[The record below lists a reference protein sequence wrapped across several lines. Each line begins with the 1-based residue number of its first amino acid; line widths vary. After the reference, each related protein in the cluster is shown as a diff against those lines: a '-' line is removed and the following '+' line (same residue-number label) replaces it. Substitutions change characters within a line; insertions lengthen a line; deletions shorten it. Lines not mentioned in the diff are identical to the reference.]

1 MNQDTSAAPPQFN
14 GSPVRSTPPTLIL
27 LACVAVPPADARR
40 ALPLAGRSSMSRTG
54 LSSSP
59 SSSPSSP
66 VSAPLPA
73 EELDL
78 AGWQEGQRRIERWFT
93 RRGLPHFI
101 DGHSAWRLVW
111 TRALPALLILV
122 PLHLL
127 GGVLPRSPGD
137 VVVPLAGDILLAG
150 IVYLVASYGVVP
162 LARRVAGRLPGQ
174 AAMIVGLVAR
184 RLPLLLLIVGLLF
197 FTTEVWQAVGS
208 RQGPGYVIVLL
219 LLLGLA
225 LAFLATPLTT
235 ELSAPLKL
243 KSWEQV
249 RDLVAGTPAEHLLT
263 TVPAPLG
270 SLEPP
275 SRQER
280 VNAAAVLLVTRAV
293 QVAVVSAL
301 FGVVLLVF
309 GLCAVPPSTVRTWTG
324 SAPHVLG
331 YVHLG
336 STALP
341 LTEPTLRVVGF
352 LTALGTMYF
361 SVASLADPTFRRQL
375 REHGASQ
382 LRQAFAVRAVYVAC
396 VVPAALG
403 HAGAGG
409 AAAREPALV
418 EPALVEPAGAEPVAP
433 DAASAPPGVVRD
445 CSA

>member
-1 MNQDTSAAPPQFN
+1 
-14 GSPVRSTPPTLIL
+14 
-27 LACVAVPPADARR
+27 
-40 ALPLAGRSSMSRTG
+40 MSRTG
-54 LSSSP
+54 LSSP
-59 SSSPSSP
+59 PSSP
-66 VSAPLPA
+66 VSVPLPA
-73 EELDL
+73 EELDR

-101 DGHSAWRLVW
+101 DGHSASRLVW

-127 GGVLPRSPGD
+127 GGVLRRSPSDG
-137 VVVPLAGDILLAG
+137 VVPLVGDILLAG

-197 FTTEVWQAVGS
+197 FTSEVWQAVGN

-235 ELSAPLKL
+235 ELSAPPAPA
-243 KSWEQV
+243 SWEQV
-249 RDLVAGTPAEHLLT
+249 RDLVAGTPAEHLLI

-280 VNAAAVLLVTRAV
+280 VNAAAVLLVTGAV

-309 GLCAVPPSTVRTWTG
+309 GLCAVPPATVRTWTG

-336 STALP
+336 STAFP

-352 LTALGTMYF
+352 LTALGTVYF
-361 SVASLADPTFRRQL
+361 SVASLADATFRRQL
-375 REHGASQ
+375 REDGASQ
-382 LRQAFAVRAVYVAC
+382 LGQAFAVRAVYVAC

-409 AAAREPALV
+409 AADREPALV

-433 DAASAPPGVVRD
+433 DAGSAPPDVVRD
-445 CSA
+445 CSDLADLAPADALPTRRALRAAGRLRPVQLPGLVPLQKRRDIS